1 MYRLPTAGYF
11 FAGVNICGRLLALGL
26 TGRTIN
32 PAGQHLQDATSGI
45 QGYTQFMAGIGEK
58 FRFQL
63 ASSLGI
69 ISCRA
74 DFNSVRD
81 FHHKHGP
88 KLDGE
93 KRQVLVQC
101 DNLLNLVV

>member
-11 FAGVNICGRLLALGL
+11 FAGVNICRRLLALGL

-45 QGYTQFMAGIGEK
+45 QGYAQFMAGIGEK

-69 ISCRA
+69 ISYRA
-74 DFNSVRD
+74 DFNSIRD
-81 FHHKHGP
+81 YHHKHRP

-93 KRQVLVQC
+93 KRQELV
-101 DNLLNLVV
+101 